1 MNRQHD
7 AAFDPTHATTF
18 ERNAHAEQ
26 KPAST
31 GDAATRFD
39 PVSFRQMSGLAR
51 AAGDLRDA
59 PPPVAVATKQPAHG
73 PGRGHL
79 ASWVGLGLISTAYLG
94 TMTWQ
99 RGNSIDSALVP
110 VTETLERLAND
121 IADLKQST
129 TAIDARE
136 RTTAQRVDATESR
149 LESFAQLAAN
159 VPQSA
164 NAQAAQGQRPTNRTV
179 LTETPAATA
188 ASAPVA
194 RMAGI
199 ALSPLPLAAQAAEP
213 QKPARQ
219 LASAAVVTA
228 PVLSPPIAAKPIVA
242 TARATP
248 PGPPV
253 PPQDAANDA
262 MNPIK
267 TGSLPPSVPPA
278 SIGLLVASGPSLD
291 SIKLSWTVLNQN
303 HAVVLNALEPRIRP
317 ATDGSA
323 FQLIAGPFATEADA
337 QKACA
342 SLKARGVGCK
352 QADYSGAP
360 L

>member
-1 MNRQHD
+1 MNRHQD
-7 AAFDPTHATTF
+7 APFDPMHATTF

-26 KPAST
+26 RPAAT
-31 GDAATRFD
+31 ADTATRFD
-39 PVSFRQMSGLAR
+39 AVSFRQISGIAR
-51 AAGDLRDA
+51 TAADLRA
-59 PPPVAVATKQPAHG
+59 LPPAVSVAAKPTAQGH
-73 PGRGHL
+73 GRGYL

-94 TMTWQ
+94 AMAWQ
-99 RGNSIDSALVP
+99 RGNSIDLALVP

-121 IADLKQST
+121 IADLKQTT

-164 NAQAAQGQRPTNRTV
+164 NAQTAQGQRPTNRAV
-179 LTETPAATA
+179 LAEAPPATA

-199 ALSPLPLAAQAAEP
+199 ALSPMSLAAQAAEP

-219 LASAAVVTA
+219 LASAAAVAVPVVI
-228 PVLSPPIAAKPIVA
+228 PPMAAKPIV
-242 TARATP
+242 TIARTIPA
-248 PGPPV
+248 GLVV
-253 PPQDAANDA
+253 PLQDAPNAA

-267 TGSLPPSVPPA
+267 TGSIPPPA
-278 SIGLLVASGPSLD
+278 PPAPIGLLVASGPSLD

-303 HAVVLNALEPRIRP
+303 HAVVLGALEPRIRP

-323 FQLIAGPFATEADA
+323 FQLVAGPFATEADA